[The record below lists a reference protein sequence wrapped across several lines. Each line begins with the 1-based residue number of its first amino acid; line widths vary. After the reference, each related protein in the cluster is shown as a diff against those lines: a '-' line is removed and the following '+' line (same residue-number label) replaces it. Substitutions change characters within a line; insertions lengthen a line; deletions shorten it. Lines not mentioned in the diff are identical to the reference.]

1 MPKSQDNFD
10 KNFDEIY
17 NLITQVESYIRLA
30 FDNSDINLIEKAEK
44 DLNKAKHLSDVYGV
58 KLIKNKN
65 RNGVEQYKKI
75 GLMLNT
81 LAEKK
86 SILFSKNEE
95 KSTQSSRSS
104 NKKSSEMSWFDRL
117 LKSIFGTK

>member
-10 KNFDEIY
+10 KNFDEIN

-30 FDNSDINLIEKAEK
+30 FDNGDIKIIEKAEN

-86 SILFSKNEE
+86 STLFNNNEG
-95 KSTQSSRSS
+95 KPIQSS
-104 NKKSSEMSWFDRL
+104 KSSEKKSWFDRL
-117 LKSIFGTK
+117 LESIFGTK

>member
-10 KNFDEIY
+10 KNFDEI
-17 NLITQVESYIRLA
+17 NNIISQVESYIRLA
-30 FDNSDINLIEKAEK
+30 FDNGDIKIIEKAEN

-86 SILFSKNEE
+86 STLFNKNEE
-95 KSTQSSRSS
+95 KPTQSSSNS
-104 NKKSSEMSWFDRL
+104 NKKSSLCRL
-117 LKSIFGTK
+117 IESIFGKSK

>member
-10 KNFDEIY
+10 KNFDEIN

-30 FDNSDINLIEKAEK
+30 FDNSDINVIEKAEK
-44 DLNKAKHLSDVYGV
+44 DLNKAKHLSDVFGV
-58 KLIKNKN
+58 KLIKTKN
-65 RNGVEQYKKI
+65 RDGVEQYKKI

-95 KSTQSSRSS
+95 KPTQTSRSS
-104 NKKSSEMSWFDRL
+104 NKKSWFDRL
-117 LKSIFGTK
+117 LESIFGTK

>member
-10 KNFDEIY
+10 KNFDEIN
-17 NLITQVESYIRLA
+17 NLLTQVESYIRLA
-30 FDNSDINLIEKAEK
+30 FDNGDIKIIEKAEN

-86 SILFSKNEE
+86 STLFNKNEG
-95 KSTQSSRSS
+95 KPIQSS
-104 NKKSSEMSWFDRL
+104 KSSEKKSWFDRL
-117 LKSIFGTK
+117 LESIFGTK